1 MKKFLQ
7 LSLLSL
13 ACLSLT
19 SCSILRSILHV
30 PAYFLQ
36 RIVEVE
42 DTNPALEGPNGYQT
56 IEVATELSEVVEG
69 SPVSQ

>member
-1 MKKFLQ
+1 MKKILQ

-19 SCSILRSILHV
+19 SCSIIRSILHV

-42 DTNPALEGPNGYQT
+42 EGAPGTAADYQT
-56 IEVATELSEVVEG
+56 IEVATQVSKSSE
-69 SPVSQ
+69 